1 AERFRNPGQRGAE
14 CSASQCRVAEGADIQ
29 QCCCDNGWYENRKQ
43 DGRPE
48 KRVSSIHEAHPCYG
62 GQTASPTRLAFISLE
77 AMVIPYV
84 LRERTMLQI
93 LSGTGIHIFPG

>member
-1 AERFRNPGQRGAE
+1 PGQRGAE
-14 CSASQCRVAEGADIQ
+14 CFAGQLRVTDGADNQ
-29 QCCCDNGWYENRKQ
+29 QCSYDNGWYENRKQ

-48 KRVSSIHEAHPCYG
+48 KLVFSIHDVHPCYG
-62 GQTASPTRLAFISLE
+62 GQRVSPARLAFISFE
-77 AMVIPYV
+77 AMVIRYV